1 MVTIRPLAGEGDALV
16 ELEALEFIARLIA
29 HIPDVQERQV
39 VYYGAY
45 ANASGIRQ
53 QHRRARQEGGES
65 ALWPPPDEEPTP
77 FERRCPRCRR
87 MSELMVTGPE
97 SDLFIPLSRLQICV
111 PWSWCFRRAVLG
123 Y

>member
-1 MVTIRPLAGEGDALV
+1 MVTIRPLAREGDAPV

-53 QHRRARQEGGES
+53 QHRRARQEGGRPV
-65 ALWPPPDEEPTP
+65 LW
-77 FERRCPRCRR
+77 
-87 MSELMVTGPE
+87 M
-97 SDLFIPLSRLQICV
+97 PLD
-111 PWSWCFRRAVLG
+111 
-123 Y
+123 